1 MTIKLCG
8 MNDVGTRAEHLHE
21 LFDIWSFALGYLT
34 TSSWH
39 SPHEHAQAEKLE
51 IALELLSHHMQSEF
65 DITTYAK
72 TINELKKPSDSE
84 IT

>member
-39 SPHEHAQAEKLE
+39 SPHEHAQAEELE
-51 IALELLSHHMQSEF
+51 IALELLEHHMQSEF
-65 DITTYAK
+65 DITPYAK
-72 TINELKKPSDSE
+72 TLNELKKPNDETS
-84 IT
+84 T